1 MSPMKAPV
9 VSLAALII
17 LLISQA
23 LAEDDQKI
31 KGELCI
37 PLRKYDFKLAVCFD
51 SDTTRFTK
59 TIESAIDNG
68 PEIEGIPGYL
78 KLIKNDNI
86 MPADKRRFDSIAYGS
101 SFDRLK
107 NKKSVDSSGSERYL
121 FSGVQKRFP
130 FDSIAYRPGGFV
142 KFTSKRIPYLYG
154 NFKYGT
160 HGLFAKKK
168 TFDSIAH
175 DFGSFGGFS
184 KRTPDSTYSQIDDF
198 GGLAKKSFD
207 SIANS
212 AGTFRRLNEY
222 KRCF

>member
-1 MSPMKAPV
+1 M
-9 VSLAALII
+9 
-17 LLISQA
+17 
-23 LAEDDQKI
+23 
-31 KGELCI
+31 CI

-130 FDSIAYRPGGFV
+130 FDSIAYRPGGSV

-212 AGTFRRLNEY
+212 AGTFRRFS
-222 KRCF
+222 KRSVHSKRLGESKLISRRKRSFDSISHQSGRFGLF